1 MKVRVKTAFKDKI
14 TNQVYK
20 VGDELEMSVQRVN
33 EVLTVGNFIELVEQD
48 NEHTGKPEE
57 TLDQKMDE
65 NDSGHASVD
74 QKTDGNGEDQ
84 EGYNQETGEAPKQT
98 GRRKRTN
105 K

>member
-1 MKVRVKTAFKDKI
+1 MKVRVKTAFKDKN

-33 EVLTVGNFIELVEQD
+33 EVLTVGSFIELVEQE
-48 NEHTGKPEE
+48 NEPEKPEE
-57 TLDQKMDE
+57 TP
-65 NDSGHASVD
+65 D
-74 QKTDGNGEDQ
+74 QKTDEGQDNADQNDEGQ
-84 EGYNQETGEAPKQT
+84 EGDSQETGEAPKQT

>member
-1 MKVRVKTAFKDKI
+1 MKVRVKTAFKDKN

-33 EVLTVGNFIELVEQD
+33 EVLTVGSFIELVEQE
-48 NEHTGKPEE
+48 NEHTEKPEE
-57 TLDQKMDE
+57 
-65 NDSGHASVD
+65 VPD
-74 QKTDGNGEDQ
+74 QKTDGNDEGQDNADQ
-84 EGYNQETGEAPKQT
+84 NDEGQAGDNQETGEAPKQT

>member
-1 MKVRVKTAFKDKI
+1 MKVRVKTAFKDKN

-33 EVLTVGNFIELVEQD
+33 EVLTVGSFIELVEQE
-48 NEHTGKPEE
+48 NEHTEKPEE
-57 TLDQKMDE
+57 
-65 NDSGHASVD
+65 VPD
-74 QKTDGNGEDQ
+74 QKTDGNDEGQDNADQNGEGQAGD
-84 EGYNQETGEAPKQT
+84 NQETGEAPKQT

>member
-1 MKVRVKTAFKDKI
+1 MKVRVKTAFKDKN

-20 VGDELEMSVQRVN
+20 VGDELDMTVQRVN

-48 NEHTGKPEE
+48 NEHAEKPEE
-57 TLDQKMDE
+57 TP
-65 NDSGHASVD
+65 D
-74 QKTDGNGEDQ
+74 QKTDGNYEGQDSADQNGAGQ
-84 EGYNQETGEAPKQT
+84 EGDNQENGEAPKQN

>member
-1 MKVRVKTAFKDKI
+1 MKVRVKTAFKDKN

-33 EVLTVGNFIELVEQD
+33 EVLTVGSFIELVEQE
-48 NEHTGKPEE
+48 NEPEKPEE
-57 TLDQKMDE
+57 TP
-65 NDSGHASVD
+65 D
-74 QKTDGNGEDQ
+74 QKTDENNEGQDNDDQNGE
-84 EGYNQETGEAPKQT
+84 GQETGEAPKQT